1 MSNALQL
8 DGLYAAYM
16 AASEENKLAALAL
29 LAEGLRK
36 SAWAISFRVLGQ
48 AMPDVV
54 NDSVTGAIQTLH
66 TFQGKARFSTWYF
79 SVVRIHCKMALIAK
93 LSRPR
98 EISLEQLAEEGGEPS
113 VEIEN
118 AALAKIELGGLL
130 AAMDPE
136 DRRLVELRAE
146 GKTYPEIAKAL
157 GLKNENTAL
166 FRWRRLTESIERE
179 KKAQAKRSRLSAGS
193 AA

>member
-146 GKTYPEIAKAL
+146 GKTYPEIAKVL

-166 FRWRRLTESIERE
+166 FRWRRLTESIERD

-193 AA
+193 VA

>member
-136 DRRLVELRAE
+136 DRKLVELRAE